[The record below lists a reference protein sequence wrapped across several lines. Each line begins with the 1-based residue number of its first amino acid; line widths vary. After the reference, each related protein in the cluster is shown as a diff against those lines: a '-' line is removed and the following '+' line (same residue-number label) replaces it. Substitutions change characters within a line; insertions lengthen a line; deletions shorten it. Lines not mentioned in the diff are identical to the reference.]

1 MGITDD
7 IKGDIFTKG
16 MRADTE
22 ALGDKPSTKGRG
34 YQPDWDAIVL
44 QEIQFITITC
54 LEVLVIYLYIIYLKE
69 TLVKTVYAVLRP
81 LLGGYKF
88 ASYFYC

>member
-1 MGITDD
+1 M
-7 IKGDIFTKG
+7 F
-16 MRADTE
+16 
-22 ALGDKPSTKGRG
+22 
-34 YQPDWDAIVL
+34 L
-44 QEIQFITITC
+44 QEIQFITITY
-54 LEVLVIYLYIIYLKE
+54 LEVLVIYLYIIYLKK